1 MLRMNGRL
9 LGLLS
14 LLIVILSACGVLAA
28 DVLPDVVVFYSEG
41 CNDCRQMDVVL
52 DDLHELYPG
61 VVVTHIEEQEPG
73 AADLMWTLA
82 TKYGIFPST
91 FPIIFVGDQ
100 GIVGSGRDKELLLRT
115 TVRNCVFND
124 CPSPLAVI
132 NEKPFPWITVATILV
147 ALTVLSVMLLQ

>member
-1 MLRMNGRL
+1 MVRMNGRL
-9 LGLLS
+9 LGLLGF
-14 LLIVILSACGVLAA
+14 LILILSTCGVLAA
-28 DVLPDVVVFYSEG
+28 DVLPDVVVFYRDG
-41 CNDCRQMDVVL
+41 CNDCRQMDAVL

-73 AADLMWTLA
+73 AADLMWSLA
-82 TKYGIFPST
+82 SKYGIFPSK
-91 FPIIFVGDQ
+91 FPVIFAGDQ

-132 NEKPFPWITVATILV
+132 NEKPFPWITLATVLV
-147 ALTVLSVMLLQ
+147 ALIVLSVMLL